1 MYPATKESALLLDA
15 IAAIIEVAEDHLLH
29 HLRNKVKDGFEAYE
43 SAAKTTF
50 ATRFPSIDWS
60 NAESKLAISESL
72 RSWKIFLFIEEPG
85 YLDKAGRNPV
95 LMALQERAFKGLP
108 PNWWTTALPTWASP
122 AENATSPRLSSL
134 DDSQWSPFSNEM
146 SVFDRGA
153 ISSTPRLPVLTI
165 TDADGSS

>member
-85 YLDKAGRNPV
+85 YLDKAGAPGYKFFIYNT
-95 LMALQERAFKGLP
+95 LP
-108 PNWWTTALPTWASP
+108 
-122 AENATSPRLSSL
+122 
-134 DDSQWSPFSNEM
+134 
-146 SVFDRGA
+146 
-153 ISSTPRLPVLTI
+153 IY
-165 TDADGSS
+165 